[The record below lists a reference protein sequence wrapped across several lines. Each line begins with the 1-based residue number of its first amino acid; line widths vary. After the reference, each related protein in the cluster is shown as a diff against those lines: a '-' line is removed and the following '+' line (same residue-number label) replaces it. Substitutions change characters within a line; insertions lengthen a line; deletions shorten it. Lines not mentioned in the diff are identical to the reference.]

1 VLFFLSSIFEGDS
14 GGLFSMMIGG
24 SGRVGEGGIV
34 IGSSPTVGF
43 SQVHGGKLKISGD
56 AGGEGVDIGGSGK
69 LSGVDTSGIGD
80 PGGEMAMIL

>member
-1 VLFFLSSIFEGDS
+1 
-14 GGLFSMMIGG
+14 
-24 SGRVGEGGIV
+24 V
-34 IGSSPTVGF
+34 IGSSPTGL

-69 LSGVDTSGIGD
+69 FSGVDTSGIGD